1 MFHWILPSLALL
13 AVLGLSFLARP
24 KTSPATIGFTTWCVS
39 LQFFIIGMLGV
50 GLIHTHLGC
59 PYLLGDCYVAG
70 YPRWLEYIQFALVV
84 YVYGWWGAASI
95 QFLFN
100 VYKAIFKRA

>member
-13 AVLGLSFLARP
+13 AVLGLSYLARP
-24 KTSPATIGFTTWCVS
+24 KSLPTKISFTAWCVS

-59 PYLLGDCYVAG
+59 PNLLGDCYVEG
-70 YPRWLEYIQFALVV
+70 YPRWLEYIQIALVFYI
-84 YVYGWWGAASI
+84 YVWWAAAGVQS
-95 QFLFN
+95 LRN
-100 VYKAIFKRA
+100 LL

>member
-13 AVLGLSFLARP
+13 AVLGLSYLARP
-24 KTSPATIGFTTWCVS
+24 KSSPAKLSFTAWCVS

-50 GLIHTHLGC
+50 GLIHTHLDC
-59 PYLLGDCYVAG
+59 PYLLGDCYVDG
-70 YPRWLEYIQFALVV
+70 YPRWLEYIQIALVLYA
-84 YVYGWWGAASI
+84 YVWWSAAAI

-100 VYKAIFKRA
+100 LYKAVFRRA